1 MRIGKSKKYLTIY
14 LLMQLFMMGC
24 KRERIDQNDDAS
36 LLFDES
42 AQVIIEYTDKIRAAQ
57 DSLSVDSLSEA
68 FEKRIIDINFSFPG
82 DTDLKLS
89 EQDNDSLYSLLQTY
103 LNVKKEVYRNLAIS
117 PVDSLESEVNP

>member
-1 MRIGKSKKYLTIY
+1 
-14 LLMQLFMMGC
+14 MMGC

-117 PVDSLESEVNP
+117 PVDSLESEINP